1 MAMLNDELYH
11 FGVKGMKW
19 GVRRYQNDDGTLTL
33 LGEKKAQVKSDRKK
47 ARRSGTKPD
56 KAKAA
61 YSQREFQDAKTRLK
75 IENQKSK
82 SKRQLALEQ
91 EYQKKG
97 FTKDEAEIKA
107 YNRAKTETVLK
118 VAGGIALASAAA
130 YVAYKHYD
138 KVTDR
143 VLSDGSQ
150 LGRITTDNSKD
161 LNRAFYAFANKH
173 DKKRYEGLY
182 GNQLKMMQPGGSVY
196 EKAIKVSGNIKVASP
211 KSAQQVMSRMFDEN
225 PEIKKYMQS
234 EINYNVKNAA
244 LLKPNVSKVLNKA
257 SKELKSGKSGEA
269 TYKVFNSMLVDHSD
283 DHQKVNS
290 KFYSML
296 KDAGYG
302 AVRDV
307 NDKELS
313 GYGSKNPLII
323 FDTSKVNVDN
333 VTKLGGEY
341 INKRHNVEMGKVISG
356 QLAGSYAH
364 QGAAFAATFGA
375 LKLHSE
381 AKNNRYVEQYR
392 KDHPDTKLSANE
404 ILKMRD
410 GGHAKR

>member
-1 MAMLNDELYH
+1 MADELMH
-11 FGVKGMKW
+11 FGIKGMKW
-19 GVRRYQNDDGTLTL
+19 GVRRYQNDDGTLTA
-33 LGEKKAQVKSDRKK
+33 LGEKKAQVKSDLKK
-47 ARRSGTKPD
+47 AKRSRTKSD
-56 KAKAA
+56 KAQAA

-75 IENQKSK
+75 IENQKNK
-82 SKRQLALEQ
+82 SKRQIALEQ

-143 VLSDGSQ
+143 VLSEGSQ

-182 GNQLKMMQPGGSVY
+182 GNQLKTMGPGGSIY
-196 EKAIKVSGNIKVASP
+196 EKAIKVSGNVKVASP
-211 KSAQQVMSRMFDEN
+211 KSAQQVLSRMLDEN
-225 PEIKKYMQS
+225 PEMKKYIKHKIY
-234 EINYNVKNAA
+234 INAGVADLQKPTLAKT
-244 LLKPNVSKVLNKA
+244 LKKA
-257 SKELKSGKSGEA
+257 SMELRSGKSGEA
-269 TYKVFNSMLVDHSD
+269 TYKVFNAMLGDHSD
-283 DHQKVNS
+283 GQQEVTN

-307 NDKELS
+307 NDKEFS
-313 GYGSKNPLII
+313 GFGSKNPLII
-323 FDTSKVNVDN
+323 FDTSKVNVN
-333 VTKLGGEY
+333 GVTKLGDDY
-341 INKRHNVEMGKVISG
+341 INKRKNIEMAKVLG
-356 QLAGSYAH
+356 NALGTFATN
-364 QGAAFAATFGA
+364 QGAMFAAAFGG

-381 AKNNRYVEQYR
+381 VKNNRYVEKYR
-392 KDHPDTKLSANE
+392 KDHPDTKLSENE
-404 ILKMRD
+404 ILKMKD
-410 GGHAKR
+410 SGHAK

>member
-1 MAMLNDELYH
+1 MADELMH
-11 FGVKGMKW
+11 FGIKGMKW
-19 GVRRYQNDDGTLTL
+19 GVRRYQNDDGTLTA
-33 LGEKKAQVKSDRKK
+33 LGEKKAQVKSDLKK
-47 ARRSGTKPD
+47 AKRSRTKSD
-56 KAKAA
+56 KAQAA
-61 YSQREFQDAKTRLK
+61 YSKREFQDAKTRLK

-97 FTKDEAEIKA
+97 FSKDEAEIKA

-143 VLSDGSQ
+143 VLSEGSQ

-182 GNQLKMMQPGGSVY
+182 GNQLKTMGPGGSIY
-196 EKAIKVSGNIKVASP
+196 EKAIKVSGNVKVASP
-211 KSAQQVMSRMFDEN
+211 KSAQQVLSRMLDEN
-225 PEIKKYMQS
+225 PEMNKYIKHKIY
-234 EINYNVKNAA
+234 INAGVAGLQKPKLAKT
-244 LLKPNVSKVLNKA
+244 LKKA
-257 SKELKSGKSGEA
+257 SMELRSGKSGEA
-269 TYKVFNSMLVDHSD
+269 TYKVFNAMLGDHSD
-283 DHQKVNS
+283 DQQEVTS

-307 NDKELS
+307 NDKEFS
-313 GYGSKNPLII
+313 GFGSKNPLII
-323 FDTSKVNVDN
+323 FDTSKVNVN
-333 VTKLGGEY
+333 GVTKLGDEY
-341 INKRHNVEMGKVISG
+341 INKKKNIEMGKVISG
-356 QLAGSYAH
+356 SLADSFAR
-364 QGAAFAATFGA
+364 QGAMFAAAFGG
-375 LKLHSE
+375 LKLRSK
-381 AKNNRYVEQYR
+381 ASNTRYVEKYR
-392 KDHPDTKLSANE
+392 KDNPDTKLSANE
-404 ILKMRD
+404 ILKIRD
-410 GGHAKR
+410 SGNAKR

>member
-1 MAMLNDELYH
+1 MVDELYH
-11 FGVKGMKW
+11 FGIKGMKW
-19 GVRRYQNDDGTLTL
+19 GVRRYQNEDGTLTS
-33 LGEKKAQVKSDRKK
+33 LGEKRAQVKTDLKK
-47 ARRSGTKPD
+47 ACRSGTKTD
-56 KAKAA
+56 SAQYL
-61 YSQREFQDAKTRLK
+61 YSQREFKDAKTRLK
-75 IENQKSK
+75 INKQKSK

-138 KVTDR
+138 KVADR
-143 VLSDGSQ
+143 VLSEGSQ
-150 LGRITTDNSKD
+150 IGRITTDDSKD
-161 LNRAFYAFANKH
+161 LNRAFYAFTNKH

-182 GNQLKMMQPGGSVY
+182 GNQLKTMGLGGPVY
-196 EKAIKVSGNIKVASP
+196 EKAIKVSGNVKVASP
-211 KSAQQVMSRMFDEN
+211 KSAQKVMSRMLDEN
-225 PEIKKYMQS
+225 PEMKKYITDK
-234 EINYNVKNAA
+234 INSNAENTLFLQPKAA
-244 LLKPNVSKVLNKA
+244 LAFRKA
-257 SKELKSGKSGEA
+257 SRELKSGKTGEA
-269 TYKVFNSMLVDHSD
+269 TYKALNIMLVDHSED
-283 DHQKVNS
+283 QQKVTN

-313 GYGSKNPLII
+313 GFGSKNPLII
-323 FDTSKVNVDN
+323 FDTSKVNVKN
-333 VTKLGGEY
+333 VTELGNEY
-341 INKRHNVEMGKVISG
+341 INKNYKTEMGKVVTR
-356 QLAGSYAH
+356 QMAGSYGR
-364 QGAAFAATFGA
+364 QGAAFAAAFGG

-381 AKNNRYVEQYR
+381 AKNTRYVEQYR
-392 KDHPDTKLSANE
+392 KGHPDTKLSANE

-410 GGHAKR
+410 SGHAKR

>member
-1 MAMLNDELYH
+1 MDDELYH

-19 GVRRYQNDDGTLTL
+19 GVRRYQNEDGTLTS
-33 LGEKKAQVKSDRKK
+33 LGEKKAQVKSDLKK
-47 ARRSGTKPD
+47 ARRSRTKAD
-56 KAKAA
+56 SAQYL

-75 IENQKSK
+75 LDKQKSK

-118 VAGGIALASAAA
+118 VAGGIALASVAA

-138 KVTDR
+138 KVTDK
-143 VLSDGSQ
+143 VLSEGSQ
-150 LGRITTDNSKD
+150 LGRITTDDSKD

-182 GNQLKMMQPGGSVY
+182 GNQLKTMGLGGQVY
-196 EKAIKVSGNIKVASP
+196 EKAIKVSGNVKVASP
-211 KSAQQVMSRMFDEN
+211 KSAQKVMSRMFDEN
-225 PEIKKYMQS
+225 PEMKQY
-234 EINYNVKNAA
+234 VKNNIGGYRENAF
-244 LLKPNVSKVLNKA
+244 LLRPNVRKVFDKA
-257 SKELKSGKSGEA
+257 SEELKSGKTGEA
-269 TYKVFNSMLVDHSD
+269 TYKALNIMLVNHSENQ
-283 DHQKVNS
+283 QKVTN

-313 GYGSKNPLII
+313 GFGSKNPLII
-323 FDTSKVNVDN
+323 FDTSKVNVKN
-333 VTKLGGEY
+333 VTELGNEY
-341 INKRHNVEMGKVISG
+341 INKNYKAEMDKVFARQI
-356 QLAGSYAH
+356 AGSYGR
-364 QGAAFAATFGA
+364 QGAAFAAAFGG

-381 AKNNRYVEQYR
+381 VKNNRYVEQYR

-410 GGHAKR
+410 SEHAKR

>member
-1 MAMLNDELYH
+1 MVDELYH
-11 FGVKGMKW
+11 FGIKGMKW
-19 GVRRYQNDDGTLTL
+19 GVRRYQNEDGTLTS
-33 LGEKKAQVKSDRKK
+33 LGEKRAQVKTDLKK
-47 ARRSGTKPD
+47 ACRSGTKTD
-56 KAKAA
+56 SAQYL
-61 YSQREFQDAKTRLK
+61 YSQREFKDAKTRLK
-75 IENQKSK
+75 INKQKSK

-138 KVTDR
+138 KVADR
-143 VLSDGSQ
+143 VLSEGSQ
-150 LGRITTDNSKD
+150 IGRITTDDSKD
-161 LNRAFYAFANKH
+161 LNRAFYAFTNKH

-182 GNQLKMMQPGGSVY
+182 GNQLKTMGFGGPVY
-196 EKAIKVSGNIKVASP
+196 EKAIKVSGNVKVASP
-211 KSAQQVMSRMFDEN
+211 KSAQKVMSRMLDEN
-225 PEIKKYMQS
+225 PEMKKYITDK
-234 EINYNVKNAA
+234 INSNAENTLFLPPKAA
-244 LLKPNVSKVLNKA
+244 LAFRKA
-257 SKELKSGKSGEA
+257 SRELKSGKTGEA
-269 TYKVFNSMLVDHSD
+269 TYKALNIMLVDHSEGQ
-283 DHQKVNS
+283 QKVTN

-313 GYGSKNPLII
+313 GFGSKNPLII
-323 FDTSKVNVDN
+323 FDTSKVNVKN
-333 VTKLGGEY
+333 VTELGNEY
-341 INKRHNVEMGKVISG
+341 INKNYKTEMGKVVTR
-356 QLAGSYAH
+356 QMAGSYGR
-364 QGAAFAATFGA
+364 QGAAFAAAFGG

-381 AKNNRYVEQYR
+381 AKNNRYVEKYR
-392 KDHPDTKLSANE
+392 KEHPDTKLSANE

-410 GGHAKR
+410 SGYAK

>member
-1 MAMLNDELYH
+1 MANELMH

-19 GVRRYQNDDGTLTL
+19 GVRRYQNEDGTLTS
-33 LGEKKAQVKSDRKK
+33 LGEKRAQVKTDLKK
-47 ARRSGTKPD
+47 ARRSGTKSD
-56 KAKAA
+56 SAKYL
-61 YSQREFQDAKTRLK
+61 YSKREFQDAKTRLK
-75 IENQKSK
+75 IKNQKTK
-82 SKRQLALEQ
+82 SKRQIALEQ

-143 VLSDGSQ
+143 VLSEGSQ
-150 LGRITTDNSKD
+150 IGRITTDDSKD
-161 LNRAFYAFANKH
+161 LNKAFYTFTNKH

-182 GNQLKMMQPGGSVY
+182 GHQLRMMQPGGSVY
-196 EKAIKVSGNIKVASP
+196 EKTIKVSGNVKVASP
-211 KSAQQVMSRMFDEN
+211 KSAQKVMSRMFDEN
-225 PEIKKYMQS
+225 PEMKQY
-234 EINYNVKNAA
+234 VKNNIGGYRENAFLLQPNA
-244 LLKPNVSKVLNKA
+244 LKVFDKA
-257 SKELKSGKSGEA
+257 NEELKSGKTGEA
-269 TYKVFNSMLVDHSD
+269 TYKALNIMLVDHSD
-283 DHQKVNS
+283 GQQKVTN

-313 GYGSKNPLII
+313 GFGSKNPLII

-333 VTKLGGEY
+333 ITKLGDDY
-341 INKRHNVEMGKVISG
+341 INKNHNVETGKIIARH
-356 QLAGSYAH
+356 LASSFAP
-364 QGAAFAATFGA
+364 QGAALAAAFGG

-381 AKNNRYVEQYR
+381 VKNNRYVEQYR

-410 GGHAKR
+410 SGNAKR

>member
-1 MAMLNDELYH
+1 MGDELYH

-19 GVRRYQNDDGTLTL
+19 GVRRYQNEDGTLTS
-33 LGEKKAQVKSDRKK
+33 LGEKRAQVKTDLKK
-47 ARRSGTKPD
+47 ARRSGTKAD
-56 KAKAA
+56 SAKYL
-61 YSQREFQDAKTRLK
+61 YSQREFKDAKTRLK
-75 IENQKSK
+75 IKNQKSK

-138 KVTDR
+138 KVTDK
-143 VLSDGSQ
+143 VLSEGSQ
-150 LGRITTDNSKD
+150 LGRITTDDSKD

-182 GNQLKMMQPGGSVY
+182 GNQLRMMQPGGSVY
-196 EKAIKVSGNIKVASP
+196 EKAIKVSGNVKVASL
-211 KSAQQVMSRMFDEN
+211 KSAQKVMNRMFDEN
-225 PEIKKYMQS
+225 PEMKQYMQ
-234 EINYNVKNAA
+234 NKLDANVKNPF
-244 LLKPNVSKVLNKA
+244 LIQPNAVKVFRKA
-257 SKELKSGKSGEA
+257 SEELKSGKSGEA
-269 TYKVFNSMLVDHSD
+269 TYKALNIMLVDHSD
-283 DHQKVNS
+283 GQQKVTN

-323 FDTSKVNVDN
+323 FDTSKVNVKN
-333 VTKLGGEY
+333 VTELGNEY
-341 INKRHNVEMGKVISG
+341 INKNYNVETGKVVAR
-356 QLAGSYAH
+356 QLAKSYAT
-364 QGAAFAATFGA
+364 QGAAYAAAFGG

-410 GGHAKR
+410 SGNAKR

>member
-1 MAMLNDELYH
+1 MANELMH

-19 GVRRYQNDDGTLTL
+19 GVRRYQNEDGTLTS
-33 LGEKKAQVKSDRKK
+33 LGEKRAQVKTDLKK
-47 ARRSGTKPD
+47 ARRSGTKSD
-56 KAKAA
+56 SAKYL
-61 YSQREFQDAKTRLK
+61 YSKREFQDAKTRLK
-75 IENQKSK
+75 IQNQKTK
-82 SKRQLALEQ
+82 SKRQIALEQ

-143 VLSDGSQ
+143 MLSEGSQ
-150 LGRITTDNSKD
+150 LGRITTDNSND

-182 GNQLKMMQPGGSVY
+182 GNQLRMMQPGGSVY
-196 EKAIKVSGNIKVASP
+196 EKAIKVSGNVKVASP
-211 KSAQQVMSRMFDEN
+211 KSAQKVMSRMFDEN
-225 PEIKKYMQS
+225 PEMKQY
-234 EINYNVKNAA
+234 VKNNIGGYRENAF
-244 LLKPNVSKVLNKA
+244 LLQPNTLKVFDKA
-257 SKELKSGKSGEA
+257 NEELKSGKTGEA
-269 TYKVFNSMLVDHSD
+269 TYKALNIMLVDHSD
-283 DHQKVNS
+283 GQQKVTN

-313 GYGSKNPLII
+313 GFGSKNPLII

-333 VTKLGGEY
+333 ITKLGDDY
-341 INKRHNVEMGKVISG
+341 INKNHNVETGKLISKK
-356 QLAGSYAH
+356 LAKSYSFY
-364 QGAAFAATFGA
+364 GAAFAATFGA

>member
-1 MAMLNDELYH
+1 MADELMH
-11 FGVKGMKW
+11 FGIKGMKW
-19 GVRRYQNDDGTLTL
+19 GVRRYQNDDGTLTA
-33 LGEKKAQVKSDRKK
+33 LGEKKAQVKNDLKK
-47 ARRSGTKPD
+47 ARRSRTKSD
-56 KAKAA
+56 KAQAA
-61 YSQREFQDAKTRLK
+61 YSQREFKDAKTRLK

-143 VLSDGSQ
+143 VVSDGSQ
-150 LGRITTDNSKD
+150 LGRITTDDSKD

-182 GNQLKMMQPGGSVY
+182 GNQLKTMGPGGPVY
-196 EKAIKVSGNIKVASP
+196 EKAIKVAGNVKVAAP
-211 KSAQQVMSRMFDEN
+211 KSAQKVMSRMFEDN
-225 PEIKKYMQS
+225 PEMKNYIKNK
-234 EINYNVKNAA
+234 IDLNAQAAFLQKPDLAKA
-244 LLKPNVSKVLNKA
+244 LKKA
-257 SKELKSGKSGEA
+257 SKELNSGKSGEA
-269 TYKVFNSMLVDHSD
+269 TYKVFNAMLGDHSND
-283 DHQKVNS
+283 QQNVTN
-290 KFYSML
+290 KFYGML

-307 NDKELS
+307 NDKEFS
-313 GYGSKNPLII
+313 GFGSKNPLII
-323 FDTSKVNVDN
+323 FDTSKVNVDK
-333 VTKLGGEY
+333 VTELGEAY
-341 INKRHNVEMGKVISG
+341 INKKYRTELGKVISR
-356 QLAGSYAH
+356 QLANGWASP
-364 QGAAFAATFGA
+364 QGAAYVAAFGG
-375 LKLHSE
+375 LKLSSN
-381 AKNNRYVEQYR
+381 ARKTRYVEQYR

-410 GGHAKR
+410 SEHAKR

>member
-1 MAMLNDELYH
+1 MANELMH

-19 GVRRYQNDDGTLTL
+19 GVHRYQNEDGTLTA
-33 LGEKKAQVKSDRKK
+33 LGEKKAQVKSDLKK
-47 ARRSGTKPD
+47 AKRSRNKSD
-56 KAKAA
+56 MAQVA
-61 YSQREFQDAKTRLK
+61 YSKREFQDAKTRLK

-82 SKRQLALEQ
+82 SKRQIALEQ
-91 EYQKKG
+91 KYQKKG

-107 YNRAKTETVLK
+107 YNRSKTETVLK
-118 VAGGIALASAAA
+118 VAGGIALASVAA

-143 VLSDGSQ
+143 VLSEGSQ
-150 LGRITTDNSKD
+150 IGRITTDDSKD
-161 LNRAFYAFANKH
+161 LNRAFYAFTNKH

-182 GNQLKMMQPGGSVY
+182 GHQLRMMQPGGSVY
-196 EKAIKVSGNIKVASP
+196 EKAIKVSGNVKVASP
-211 KSAQQVMSRMFDEN
+211 KSAQKVMSRMFDEN
-225 PEIKKYMQS
+225 PEMKQY
-234 EINYNVKNAA
+234 VKNNIGGYRENAF
-244 LLKPNVSKVLNKA
+244 LLQPNARRVFDKA
-257 SKELKSGKSGEA
+257 SEELKSGKAGEA
-269 TYKVFNSMLVDHSD
+269 TYKALNIMLVDHRD
-283 DHQKVNS
+283 GQQKVTN

-302 AVRDV
+302 AIRDV

-313 GYGSKNPLII
+313 GFGSKNPLII

-333 VTKLGGEY
+333 ITKLGDDY
-341 INKRHNVEMGKVISG
+341 INKNYNGETGKVIAR
-356 QLAGSYAH
+356 QLASSSVQ
-364 QGAAFAATFGA
+364 QGAIFAAAFGG

-381 AKNNRYVEQYR
+381 VKNNRYVEKYR

-410 GGHAKR
+410 SGNAKR

>member
-1 MAMLNDELYH
+1 MADELYH
-11 FGVKGMKW
+11 FGIKGMKW
-19 GVRRYQNDDGTLTL
+19 GVRRYQNEDGTLTS
-33 LGEKKAQVKSDRKK
+33 LGEKRAQVKTDLKK
-47 ARRSGTKPD
+47 ARRSGTKAD
-56 KAKAA
+56 SAQYL
-61 YSQREFQDAKTRLK
+61 YSQREFKDAKTRLK
-75 IENQKSK
+75 INNQKSK

-143 VLSDGSQ
+143 VLSEGSQ

-182 GNQLKMMQPGGSVY
+182 GNQLKTMGPGGSIY
-196 EKAIKVSGNIKVASP
+196 EKAIKVSGNVKVASP

-225 PEIKKYMQS
+225 PEMKKY
-234 EINYNVKNAA
+234 IKDKIDLNAQAAFLQKPSLAKA
-244 LLKPNVSKVLNKA
+244 LKKA
-257 SKELKSGKSGEA
+257 SKELDSGKSGEA
-269 TYKVFNSMLVDHSD
+269 TYKVFNAMLADHSD
-283 DHQKVNS
+283 DQQKVTN

-296 KDAGYG
+296 KDTGYG

-307 NDKELS
+307 NDKEFS
-313 GYGSKNPLII
+313 GFRSKNPLII
-323 FDTSKVNVDN
+323 FDTSKVNVNN
-333 VTKLGGEY
+333 VTELGDEY
-341 INKRHNVEMGKVISG
+341 INKKRNIEMGKVIAG
-356 QLAGSYAH
+356 QLAGSYGR

-410 GGHAKR
+410 SGHAKR

>member
-1 MAMLNDELYH
+1 MEDELYH

-19 GVRRYQNDDGTLTL
+19 GVRRYQNEDGTLTS
-33 LGEKKAQVKSDRKK
+33 LGKKRERMLSDRKIAKKNLTASNK
-47 ARRSGTKPD
+47 AN
-56 KAKAA
+56 AE
-61 YSQREFQDAKTRLK
+61 YSRREFEDAKTRLQL
-75 IENQKSK
+75 ENQKKK
-82 SKRQLALEQ
+82 SQRQLDLE
-91 EYQKKG
+91 KKYIDQG

-107 YNRAKTETVLK
+107 YNRAKTETMLK

-143 VLSDGSQ
+143 VLSEGSQ

-182 GNQLKMMQPGGSVY
+182 GKWLLKNMDPGGSVY
-196 EKAIKVSGNIKVASP
+196 EKAIKVSGNVKVASP
-211 KSAQQVMSRMFDEN
+211 KSAKQVMSRMFDEN
-225 PEIKKYMQS
+225 PEMKKYIKDK
-234 EINYNVKNAA
+234 INDSDKIAW
-244 LLKPNVSKVLNKA
+244 LLSPNLAKVAKKA
-257 SKELKSGKSGEA
+257 SNELNSGKSGEA
-269 TYKVFNSMLVDHSD
+269 TYKIFNAMLIDHSD
-283 DHQKVNS
+283 EQQKVTN

-307 NDKELS
+307 DDKEFS

-333 VTKLGGEY
+333 ITKLGDEY
-341 INKRHNVEMGKVISG
+341 INKRNNIEMGKMISG
-356 QLAGSYAH
+356 QLAGYCAR
-364 QGAAFAATFGA
+364 QGAAYAAVFGG

-392 KDHPDTKLSANE
+392 KDHPDSKLSANE

-410 GGHAKR
+410 SANAKR

>member
-1 MAMLNDELYH
+1 MADELMH
-11 FGVKGMKW
+11 FGIKGMKW
-19 GVRRYQNDDGTLTL
+19 GVRRYQNDDGTLTA
-33 LGEKKAQVKSDRKK
+33 LGEKKAQVKSDLKK
-47 ARRSGTKPD
+47 AKRSHD
-56 KAKAA
+56 KSDTAQAA

-75 IENQKSK
+75 IENQKNK
-82 SKRQLALEQ
+82 SKRQIALEQ

-143 VLSDGSQ
+143 VLSEGSQ

-182 GNQLKMMQPGGSVY
+182 GNQLKTMGPGGSIY
-196 EKAIKVSGNIKVASP
+196 EKAIKVSGNVKVASP
-211 KSAQQVMSRMFDEN
+211 KSAQQVLSRMFDEN
-225 PEIKKYMQS
+225 PEMKKYIKNKIDATDAAAFLQKPKLAKTLKKAS
-234 EINYNVKNAA
+234 EEIN
-244 LLKPNVSKVLNKA
+244 
-257 SKELKSGKSGEA
+257 SGKSGEA
-269 TYKVFNSMLVDHSD
+269 TYKVFNAMLADHSD
-283 DHQKVNS
+283 GQQEVTS
-290 KFYSML
+290 KFYNML

-307 NDKELS
+307 NDKEFS
-313 GYGSKNPLII
+313 GFGSKNPLII
-323 FDTSKVNVDN
+323 FDTSKVNVTG
-333 VTKLGGEY
+333 VTKLGDDY
-341 INKRHNVEMGKVISG
+341 INKRKTIEMAKVLDHALGTSATNHG
-356 QLAGSYAH
+356 AMFA
-364 QGAAFAATFGA
+364 AAFGG

-381 AKNNRYVEQYR
+381 VKNNRYVEKYR

-410 GGHAKR
+410 SGHAK

>member
-1 MAMLNDELYH
+1 MADELYH
-11 FGVKGMKW
+11 FGIKGMKW
-19 GVRRYQNDDGTLTL
+19 GVRRYQNEDGTLTS
-33 LGEKKAQVKSDRKK
+33 LGEKRAQVKTDLKK
-47 ARRSGTKPD
+47 ARRSGTKAD
-56 KAKAA
+56 SAKYL

-75 IENQKSK
+75 INKQKSK

-143 VLSDGSQ
+143 VLSEGSQ
-150 LGRITTDNSKD
+150 IGRITTDNSKD
-161 LNRAFYAFANKH
+161 LNRAFYAFTNKH

-182 GNQLKMMQPGGSVY
+182 GNQLKMMKPGGSVY
-196 EKAIKVSGNIKVASP
+196 EKAIKVSGNVKVASP
-211 KSAQQVMSRMFDEN
+211 KSAQKVMSRMFDEN
-225 PEIKKYMQS
+225 PEMKQYMQ
-234 EINYNVKNAA
+234 NKLDANAKNAW
-244 LLKPNVSKVLNKA
+244 LLQPNAAKVFQKA
-257 SKELKSGKSGEA
+257 SKEFKSGKSGEA
-269 TYKVFNSMLVDHSD
+269 TYKALNIMLVDHSD
-283 DHQKVNS
+283 EQQKVTN

-313 GYGSKNPLII
+313 GFGSKNPLII
-323 FDTSKVNVDN
+323 FDTSKVNVN
-333 VTKLGGEY
+333 NITELGDKY
-341 INKRHNVEMGKVISG
+341 INDNYKVEMGKVVTR
-356 QLAGSYAH
+356 QMAGSYAR

-381 AKNNRYVEQYR
+381 TKNNRYVEQYR
-392 KDHPDTKLSANE
+392 KEHPDTKLSANE
-404 ILKMRD
+404 ILKIKD
-410 GGHAKR
+410 SGHAKR

>member
-1 MAMLNDELYH
+1 MADELYH
-11 FGVKGMKW
+11 FGIKGMKW
-19 GVRRYQNDDGTLTL
+19 GVRRYQNEDGTLTS
-33 LGEKKAQVKSDRKK
+33 LGEKKAQVKSDLKT
-47 ARRSGTKPD
+47 ARRSRTKVNS
-56 KAKAA
+56 AQYL
-61 YSQREFQDAKTRLK
+61 YSRREFEDAKTRLK
-75 IENQKSK
+75 IENQKTK

-143 VLSDGSQ
+143 VLSEGSQ
-150 LGRITTDNSKD
+150 IGRITTDNSKD
-161 LNRAFYAFANKH
+161 LNRAFYAFTNKH

-182 GNQLKMMQPGGSVY
+182 GNQLKTMGPGGSVY
-196 EKAIKVSGNIKVASP
+196 EKAIKVSGNVKVASP
-211 KSAQQVMSRMFDEN
+211 KSAQKVMSRMFEKN
-225 PEIKKYMQS
+225 PEMKNYIKDK
-234 EINYNVKNAA
+234 IDVNAQAAFLQKPKLAKA
-244 LLKPNVSKVLNKA
+244 LKKA
-257 SKELKSGKSGEA
+257 SKELESGKSGEA
-269 TYKVFNSMLVDHSD
+269 TYKVFNAMLADHSD
-283 DHQKVNS
+283 DQQNVTN
-290 KFYSML
+290 KFYGML
-296 KDAGYG
+296 KNAGYG

-307 NDKELS
+307 NDKEFS
-313 GYGSKNPLII
+313 GFGSKNPLII
-323 FDTSKVNVDN
+323 FDTSKVNVNN
-333 VTKLGGEY
+333 VTELGDEY
-341 INKRHNVEMGKVISG
+341 INKKRNIEMGKVISG
-356 QLAGSYAH
+356 QLAGSYAR
-364 QGAAFAATFGA
+364 QGAAYAAVFGG

-410 GGHAKR
+410 SGNAKR

>member
-1 MAMLNDELYH
+1 MADELMH
-11 FGVKGMKW
+11 FGIKGMKW
-19 GVRRYQNDDGTLTL
+19 GVRRYQNDDGTLTA
-33 LGEKKAQVKSDRKK
+33 LGEKKAQVKSDLKK
-47 ARRSGTKPD
+47 AKRSRTKSN
-56 KAKAA
+56 KAQAA

-143 VLSDGSQ
+143 VLSEGSQ

-182 GNQLKMMQPGGSVY
+182 GNQLKTRGLGGSVY
-196 EKAIKVSGNIKVASP
+196 EKAIKVSGNVKVASP
-211 KSAQQVMSRMFDEN
+211 KSAQKVMSRMFDEN
-225 PEIKKYMQS
+225 PEMKQYIKNNIGGYR
-234 EINYNVKNAA
+234 ENAF
-244 LLKPNVSKVLNKA
+244 LLQPNAVRVFDKA
-257 SKELKSGKSGEA
+257 SEELKSGKTGMA
-269 TYKVFNSMLVDHSD
+269 TYKALNIMLVNHSED
-283 DHQKVNS
+283 QQKVTN

-313 GYGSKNPLII
+313 GFGSKNPLII

-333 VTKLGGEY
+333 VTKLGDEY
-341 INKRHNVEMGKVISG
+341 INKRKNIEMAKVLG
-356 QLAGSYAH
+356 NALGTFATN
-364 QGAAFAATFGA
+364 QGAMFAAAFGG

-381 AKNNRYVEQYR
+381 VKNNRYVEKYR

-410 GGHAKR
+410 SGHAK

>member
-1 MAMLNDELYH
+1 MADELRH
-11 FGVKGMKW
+11 FGIKGMKW
-19 GVRRYQNDDGTLTL
+19 GVRRYQNDDGTLTS
-33 LGEKKAQVKSDRKK
+33 LGEKRAQVKTDLKK
-47 ARRSGTKPD
+47 AHRSGTKSD
-56 KAKAA
+56 KAKYL
-61 YSQREFQDAKTRLK
+61 YSYREFQDAKTRLK
-75 IENQKSK
+75 INNQKSK

-97 FTKDEAEIKA
+97 FTKDDAEIKA

-161 LNRAFYAFANKH
+161 LNQAFYAFANKH

-196 EKAIKVSGNIKVASP
+196 EKAIKVSGNVKVAST
-211 KSAQQVMSRMFDEN
+211 KSAQKVMSRMFDEN
-225 PEIKKYMQS
+225 PEMKQY
-234 EINYNVKNAA
+234 VKNNIGGYRENAF
-244 LLKPNVSKVLNKA
+244 LLQPNARRVFDKA
-257 SKELKSGKSGEA
+257 SEELKSGKTGEA
-269 TYKVFNSMLVDHSD
+269 TYKALNIMLADHSED
-283 DHQKVNS
+283 QQKVTN

-313 GYGSKNPLII
+313 GFGSKNPLII

-333 VTKLGGEY
+333 ITKLGDEY
-341 INKRHNVEMGKVISG
+341 INKNYNVETDKVIAR
-356 QLAGSYAH
+356 QLVKSYAP
-364 QGAAFAATFGA
+364 QGAAYAAAFGG

-381 AKNNRYVEQYR
+381 VKNNRYVDKYR

-410 GGHAKR
+410 SGHAK

>member
-1 MAMLNDELYH
+1 MADELMH
-11 FGVKGMKW
+11 FGIKGMKW
-19 GVRRYQNDDGTLTL
+19 GVRRYHNEDGTLTT
-33 LGEKKAQVKSDRKK
+33 LGKKRAQFKSDNKKASQ
-47 ARRSGTKPD
+47 SGTKAD
-56 KAKAA
+56 EAQAA
-61 YSQREFQDAKTRLK
+61 YSYREFKDAKTRLK

-118 VAGGIALASAAA
+118 VAGGIALASVAA

-143 VLSDGSQ
+143 VLSEGSQ
-150 LGRITTDNSKD
+150 IGRITTDDSKD
-161 LNRAFYAFANKH
+161 LNKAFYAFTNKH

-182 GNQLKMMQPGGSVY
+182 GHQLRMMQPGGSVY
-196 EKAIKVSGNIKVASP
+196 EKAIKVSGNVKVASP
-211 KSAQQVMSRMFDEN
+211 KSAQKVMSRMFDEN
-225 PEIKKYMQS
+225 PEMKQY
-234 EINYNVKNAA
+234 VKNNIGGYRENAF
-244 LLKPNVSKVLNKA
+244 LLQPNARKVFDKA
-257 SKELKSGKSGEA
+257 SEELKSGKTGEA
-269 TYKVFNSMLVDHSD
+269 TYKALNIMLVDHSD
-283 DHQKVNS
+283 SQQKVTN

-313 GYGSKNPLII
+313 GFGSKNPLII

-333 VTKLGGEY
+333 VTKLGDEY
-341 INKRHNVEMGKVISG
+341 INKKHNIEIDKLISKK
-356 QLAGSYAH
+356 LAEVYAP
-364 QGAAFAATFGA
+364 QGAALAAAFGG
-375 LKLHSE
+375 LKLGFKAS
-381 AKNNRYVEQYR
+381 NTRYVERYR

-404 ILKMRD
+404 ILKQRD
-410 GGHAKR
+410 SGNAKR

>member
-1 MAMLNDELYH
+1 MDDELYH
-11 FGVKGMKW
+11 FGIKGMKW
-19 GVRRYQNDDGTLTL
+19 GVRRYQNEDGTLTA
-33 LGEKKAQVKSDRKK
+33 LGEKRAQVKSDRKT
-47 ARRSGTKPD
+47 ARRSRTKVNS
-56 KAKAA
+56 AQYL
-61 YSQREFQDAKTRLK
+61 YSRREFEDAKTRLK
-75 IENQKSK
+75 IKNQKAK

-107 YNRAKTETVLK
+107 YNRAKTETMLK

-143 VLSDGSQ
+143 VLSEGSQ

-161 LNRAFYAFANKH
+161 LNQAFYAFANKH

-182 GNQLKMMQPGGSVY
+182 GKWLLKDMDPGGSVY
-196 EKAIKVSGNIKVASP
+196 EKAIKVSGNVKVASP
-211 KSAQQVMSRMFDEN
+211 KSAKQVMSRMFDEN
-225 PEIKKYMQS
+225 PEMKKYIKDK
-234 EINYNVKNAA
+234 INDSDKNAW
-244 LLKPNVSKVLNKA
+244 LLSPNLAKVAKKA
-257 SKELKSGKSGEA
+257 SNELNSGKSGEA
-269 TYKVFNSMLVDHSD
+269 TYKIFNAMLVDHSD
-283 DHQKVNS
+283 EQQKVTN

-296 KDAGYG
+296 KGAGYG

-307 NDKELS
+307 NDKEFS

-333 VTKLGGEY
+333 ITKLGDEY
-341 INKRHNVEMGKVISG
+341 INKRNNIEMGKMISG
-356 QLAGSYAH
+356 QLAGYYAR
-364 QGAAFAATFGA
+364 QGAAYAAVFGG

-410 GGHAKR
+410 SANAKR